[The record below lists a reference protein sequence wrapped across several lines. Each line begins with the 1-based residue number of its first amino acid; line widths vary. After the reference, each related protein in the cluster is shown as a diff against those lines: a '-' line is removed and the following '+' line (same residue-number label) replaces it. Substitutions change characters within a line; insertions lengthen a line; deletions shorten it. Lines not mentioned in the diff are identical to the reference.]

1 MSSQIRQ
8 GRFNVLLT
16 TYEYVIKDK
25 ATLAKVSLEG
35 VCMGGGGGGGVE
47 GRRREGGWRGGG
59 GRGVEGRRR
68 EGGEG
73 GGGEE
78 EGEQLKAHLVRVK
91 YILSY
96 LNLC

>member
-35 VCMGGGGGGGVE
+35 VCMGGGGGGGWRGGG
-47 GRRREGGWRGGG
+47 GRGGGGEVVGGGWRGGGGKG

-68 EGGEG
+68 GSN
-73 GGGEE
+73 
-78 EGEQLKAHLVRVK
+78 LKL
-91 YILSY
+91 I
-96 LNLC
+96 